1 MMLSV
6 APDNN
11 SNSLTNSR
19 RLKMTGNATW
29 FEIPTTNFE
38 RAIKFYEAAFQVTL
52 KREDMGGPNGQL
64 AIFPGD
70 ETVTNGA
77 LVEPQPGY
85 EPSKTG
91 AAIYLNGGDNLQ
103 DVLDRALKAGGKVIV
118 PKTALPPG
126 MGHFAHFQDSEG
138 NRVGLHSM
146 G

>member
-1 MMLSV
+1 MV
-6 APDNN
+6 
-11 SNSLTNSR
+11 
-19 RLKMTGNATW
+19 GNATW
-29 FEIPTTNFE
+29 FEIPTANFE

-52 KREDMGGPNGQL
+52 KRENIGGQL

-70 ETVTNGA
+70 DSVTSGA

-85 EPSKTG
+85 EPSATG
-91 AAIYLNGGDNLQ
+91 AAIYLNGGNDLQ
-103 DVLDRALKAGGKVIV
+103 HVLDRAAKAGGKVLV

-126 MGHFAHFQDSEG
+126 MGFFAHMQDSEG

>member
-1 MMLSV
+1 MI
-6 APDNN
+6 
-11 SNSLTNSR
+11 
-19 RLKMTGNATW
+19 GNAAW

-38 RAIKFYEAAFQVTL
+38 RAIKFYETAFQVTL
-52 KREDMGGPNGQL
+52 KRESIGGQL

-70 ETVTNGA
+70 QSTTNGA

-85 EPSKTG
+85 EPSATG

-103 DVLDRALKAGGKVIV
+103 DVLDRAVKAGGKVLV
-118 PKTALPPG
+118 AKTALPPG
-126 MGHFAHFQDSEG
+126 MGFFAHVLDSEG